1 MKTEA
6 IPLNAWPQ
14 REARWKEM
22 FQVFFFFIRQ
32 CFVIKHWFGI
42 NTGKDGTVLTVSS
55 WTNPSDLAP

>member
-1 MKTEA
+1 MHGH
-6 IPLNAWPQ
+6 
-14 REARWKEM
+14 RERHGGKKCSK
-22 FQVFFFFIRQ
+22 VFFFIRQ